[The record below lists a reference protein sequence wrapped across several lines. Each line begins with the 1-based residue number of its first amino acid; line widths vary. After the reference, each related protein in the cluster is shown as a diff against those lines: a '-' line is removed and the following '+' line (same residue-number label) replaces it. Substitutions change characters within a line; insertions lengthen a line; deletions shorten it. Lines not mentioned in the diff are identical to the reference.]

1 MSKHISATDIFVR
14 NLRLLMAANR
24 HLKSQNKLAK
34 QSKVGQT
41 TISRILRHEQ
51 DLTLEL
57 MEKLVKPF
65 DVYPWQVLVPD
76 FDPADLPVTKQVD
89 LQQRLLLERFKHVA
103 EEVAHYKLDP
113 KK

>member
-1 MSKHISATDIFVR
+1 MSKHMSATEIFVR
-14 NLRLLMAANR
+14 NLKLLMATNR
-24 HLKSQNKLAK
+24 HLKSQNQLAK

-41 TISRILRHEQ
+41 TISRIIRREQ
-51 DLTLEL
+51 EPTLEL
-57 MEKLVKPF
+57 MEKLIRPF
-65 DVYPWQVLVPD
+65 DVLPWQMLIPD
-76 FDPADLPVTKQVD
+76 FDPADPPVTKRVD